1 MEDISLIQGIGIFI
15 FILFA
20 GFIDSMAGGGGL
32 ITIPTYLAAG
42 VPAPFIL
49 GTNKCVSC
57 CSKSL
62 SIFRYIKNK
71 KIDFKFILPPTIAA
85 FIASL
90 IGARL
95 SSILDSKHMVYIL
108 ILVIPFIF
116 IMKYLKGRRGLVDP
130 SKLEKTQ
137 VIIRS
142 SIIGLMIGGYDGF
155 FGPGTGTFLIISM
168 MFFLHF
174 DILKASPHAAFIN
187 YTSNVAA
194 FITFLIKGVIMWKV
208 VAIALPAGLI
218 GNYLGSNQVLKEN
231 RTTVTTAFNVVLV
244 GLLVKSIYDISMM

>member
-1 MEDISLIQGIGIFI
+1 MEDISLAQGIGIFT

-32 ITIPTYLAAG
+32 ITVPTYIAAG
-42 VPAPFIL
+42 VPAPLVL

-57 CSKSL
+57 ISKSL
-62 SIFRYIKNK
+62 SIFRYVKNG
-71 KIDFKFILPPTIAA
+71 KIDFKFIAAPTLAA
-85 FIASL
+85 FSASL
-90 IGARL
+90 LGARL
-95 SSILDSKHMVYIL
+95 STILESKHMVYIL
-108 ILVIPFIF
+108 ILIIPVIF
-116 IMKYLKGRRGLVDP
+116 IMKYLKSKRGFVDP
-130 SKLEKTQ
+130 SKLEKSQ
-137 VIIRS
+137 VIMRS
-142 SIIGLMIGGYDGF
+142 SLIGLMIGGYDGF

-174 DILKASPHAAFIN
+174 DILKASPHAAFVN

-194 FITFLIKGVIMWKV
+194 FITFLIKGLIMWKV

-231 RTTVTTAFNVVLV
+231 RTTVTTAFNIALV